1 MESLTTNSSILS
13 WRIPWTE
20 ETGGLQ
26 SIGSQK
32 VGQDRS
38 DLTCTI
44 LRKNRTGYEETA
56 WYIFLHM
63 LRKVKKEVPK
73 YIYFGF
79 FSSLRFQKLLVT
91 KRCLD
96 PECLSNS
103 SMLRNKWIG
112 VSVLVSLID
121 PARAKFFSIRNLT
134 LGFFHCVYCVSWG

>member
-1 MESLTTNSSILS
+1 
-13 WRIPWTE
+13 
-20 ETGGLQ
+20 
-26 SIGSQK
+26 
-32 VGQDRS
+32 
-38 DLTCTI
+38 
-44 LRKNRTGYEETA
+44 
-56 WYIFLHM
+56 M

-112 VSVLVSLID
+112 VSVLISLID
-121 PARAKFFSIRNLT
+121 PARAKFFLLKTYSGFLSLSVLCVLGIRRVKGEGWEL
-134 LGFFHCVYCVSWG
+134 LLWRSYLWYKMYLIS